1 MRSRITVLVLKPMHF
16 RLTGRASSK
25 IKKVMVKVLLSTTRR
40 CRVVV
45 LSPRLLAVA
54 GLLLLFSCAESTDRA
69 RRTAMARGQKF
80 YSKGDYAAAEIQF
93 ERSIQKDANFGEA
106 WLWLGRTEERLDK
119 FSPALDSLKQAVT
132 LMPDQDAPLIELG
145 NLLLVEYAG
154 SPRRPAEL
162 DKQISAIADQLLA
175 KNSESFEGTRLRGL
189 LAAAENDP
197 ATAVPLLEKANR
209 LKPGDAGAIT
219 GLVESLIRLGQKER
233 AEKIALEF
241 LSQRPDYGPLYT
253 MLGQYYVQWGRIA
266 DAEAILRRKVAKNPN
281 YGLYRLE
288 LARFYSRRGRKNEER
303 EVLDIMAGDPKNF
316 PQAHVDIG
324 DYYMES
330 RNWDEARRAFTLGT
344 QKDPKSAIVYWKRLV
359 RVALAMNDRSSAEQ
373 LLDQIL
379 KQQPGD
385 RDSQASLSDLQMAS
399 GDPRRRALAISGFKK
414 LVDAVPENPSYHYQY
429 AEALRLDG
437 QTELARAQYLLTL
450 QKQPANLAALENLA
464 DISIRGQ
471 AIDDA
476 ERYADR
482 ALSLD
487 PGNVRVSLVKTAALA
502 SKGRFDETRSI
513 LNSLARQHPDLR
525 EAQLQ
530 LALLDVEEKHYAE
543 AETRFRKYYVPGK
556 GDVRSIEGL
565 VAVFRAQKRLD
576 RAIVLL
582 KQDLEKGPQYDQVR
596 LLLAEV
602 AHETGNNDLAV
613 EQYRQLQRNQPGS
626 PAIALQLGV
635 ACQEQGDLNCAI
647 EELERAKK
655 MSPGTAAT
663 WGYLGKA
670 LEDAG
675 RKPEA
680 VASYEQ
686 SLRLDQR
693 NPFVMNNL
701 AYLLA
706 DTSGDLNEALKL
718 AGDAVRQSPGNA
730 AFNDTLGWVYF
741 KKKDFQSAIHVFEGA
756 RDRSPEAVDYR
767 IHLGRAFLASG
778 NPGRARSELEAA
790 LRLPATPQ
798 ERRMIAD
805 LLRDSVGNR

>member
-1 MRSRITVLVLKPMHF
+1 VRV
-16 RLTGRASSK
+16 A
-25 IKKVMVKVLLSTTRR
+25 VLLA
-40 CRVVV
+40 
-45 LSPRLLAVA
+45 RLLAVA
-54 GLLLLFSCAESTDRA
+54 GLVLLVSCAGSSDRA
-69 RRTAMARGQKF
+69 RRTPLARGQKF
-80 YSKGDYAAAEIQF
+80 YSKADYAAAEIQF
-93 ERSIQKDANFGEA
+93 QRSIQKDANFGEA
-106 WLWLGRTEERLDK
+106 WLWLGLTEERLGK
-119 FSPALDSLKQAVT
+119 FTSALDSLKQAVT
-132 LMPDQDAPLIELG
+132 LMPGQDAPLIELG
-145 NLLLVEYAG
+145 NFLLVGYAG
-154 SPRRPAEL
+154 NSRRPAEL
-162 DKQISAIADQLLA
+162 YKQISAIADQLLA
-175 KNSESFEGTRLRGL
+175 RNGESFEGTKLRGL
-189 LAAAENDP
+189 LAASENDP

-219 GLVESLIRLGQKER
+219 ALVESLIRLGQKER

-253 MLGQYYVQWGRIA
+253 MLGQYYTQSRRMG
-266 DAEAILRRKVAKNPN
+266 DAEAILKRKVAKNPN
-281 YGLYRLE
+281 NGLYRIE
-288 LARFYSRRGRKNEER
+288 LARFYSGAGRDAEAR

-316 PQAHVDIG
+316 PQAHLDAG

-330 RNWDEARRAFTLGT
+330 RNWDEARRAYTLGA
-344 QKDPKSAIVYWKRLV
+344 QEDPKSGILYWKRLV
-359 RVALAMNDRSSAEQ
+359 RVALAVNDRSSAEQ

-379 KQQPGD
+379 KQQPDD
-385 RDSQASLSDLQMAS
+385 RDSQAARADLQMAS
-399 GDPRRRALAISGFKK
+399 GDPRKRALAISGFKK
-414 LVDAVPENPSYHYQY
+414 LVEAVPGNPGYHYQY
-429 AEALRLDG
+429 AEALRLNG
-437 QTELARAQYLLTL
+437 QTDLARAQYLLTV
-450 QKQPANLAALENLA
+450 QRQPANLAALENLA
-464 DISIRGQ
+464 DMSIRGH

-476 ERYADR
+476 ERYADQ

-487 PGNVRVSLVKTAALA
+487 PGDVRVSLVKSAALA

-513 LNSLARQHPDLR
+513 LSSLARQHPDLR

-543 AETRFRKYYVPGK
+543 AEARFRKYYVPGR
-556 GDVRSIEGL
+556 GDARSLEGL

-582 KQDLEKGPQYDQVR
+582 KQDLEKGPQHDQVR
-596 LLLAEV
+596 LLLAGV
-602 AHETGNNDLAV
+602 AHETGNNDLAI
-613 EQYRQLQRNQPGS
+613 EQFRQLERNQPGS

-635 ACQEQGDLNCAI
+635 ACQATGDLDCAI
-647 EELERAKK
+647 GEFERAKK
-655 MSPGTAAT
+655 MAPETGAT

-693 NPFVMNNL
+693 NPWVMNNL

-741 KKKDFQSAIHVFEGA
+741 KKRDFESAIHVFEGA
-756 RDRSPEAVDYR
+756 RDRSPDAIDYR
-767 IHLGRAFLASG
+767 IHLGQAFLASG
-778 NPGRARSELEAA
+778 NPTRARSELETA
-790 LRLPATPQ
+790 LRLPATEQ

-805 LLRDSVGNR
+805 LLRDSSGNH